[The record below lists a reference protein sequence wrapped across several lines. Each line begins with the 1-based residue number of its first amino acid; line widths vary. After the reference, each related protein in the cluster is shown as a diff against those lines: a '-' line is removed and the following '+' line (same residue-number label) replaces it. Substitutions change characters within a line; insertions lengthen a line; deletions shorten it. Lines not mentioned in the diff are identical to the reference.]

1 MFKSP
6 PLPFQG
12 NKTHWRK
19 IITDIM
25 NNIKGDCSDYVFV
38 DLFGGSGIV
47 SHWVKHLKPESIVI
61 YNDFDNYC
69 DRLNKIDETN
79 EQLRE
84 IRKIMNDEKEND
96 KLPKEKKNKIMKYLK
111 TLKDPDL
118 LTLECNFL
126 FAHGGCSYTQSIDD
140 LKYRSFYC
148 KMRKSDIKNNVD
160 EYLKGLIITHKDW
173 KELYDETKEKYK
185 NKEIVYIMDPPY
197 LYADKSGYNAKYWKL
212 ADTILLLK
220 ALYEMDKFMFFNGDK
235 SGFYEF
241 FEVVN
246 SLSSNPI
253 SYSIIN
259 KDANQPLTSKS
270 KRYEYMII
278 SNNISN
284 ESNFSP

>member
-1 MFKSP
+1 MFKCP

-19 IITDIM
+19 TITEII
-25 NNIKGDCSDYVFV
+25 NNIDGDCSDYVFV

-47 SHWVKHLKPESIVI
+47 SHWLKHLKPKSTVI

-79 EQLRE
+79 EQLSA
-84 IRKIMNDEKEND
+84 IRDMIKDFKENE
-96 KLPKEKKNKIMKYLK
+96 KLPKEISNKIMEYLR
-111 TLKDPDL
+111 TLNEPDL
-118 LTLECNFL
+118 LTLEANFL
-126 FAHGGCSYTQSIDD
+126 FAHGGASYTQSIDD

-148 KMRKSDIKNNVD
+148 KMRKTDINNNID

-173 KELYDETKEKYK
+173 KELYEETKEKYK
-185 NKEIVYIMDPPY
+185 DKEIVYIMDPPY
-197 LYADKSGYNAKYWKL
+197 LYADKSGYNDKYWKL
-212 ADTILLLK
+212 ADTVLLLK

-246 SLSSNPI
+246 NLASNPI
-253 SYSIIN
+253 NYTIIN
-259 KDANQPLTSKS
+259 KDANQPLNASK

-278 SNNISN
+278 SNNLYN
-284 ESNFSP
+284 LT